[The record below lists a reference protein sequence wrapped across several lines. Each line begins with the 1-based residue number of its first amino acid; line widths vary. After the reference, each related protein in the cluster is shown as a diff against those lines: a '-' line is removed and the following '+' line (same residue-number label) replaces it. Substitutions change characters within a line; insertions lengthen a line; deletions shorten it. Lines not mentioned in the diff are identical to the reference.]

1 MKSVVAPLTQLHH
14 VLNEDML
21 GLNNVL
27 ISRLTSDVP
36 LVSVIAK
43 HLLNAGGKR
52 IRPLL
57 TIASQRLLGTLKEE
71 VLYLGAAV
79 ELIHNATLLHD
90 DVVDGSMLRRGQE
103 TANALWGNTSSVLV
117 GDFLFSRAFQ
127 LMVMCKTEG
136 VLNVLANALA
146 NIAEGEVMQMTQSH
160 SLDLDRETYLL
171 IAQRKTAGLF
181 EAACTIGSMVGDGT
195 PEQIQ
200 ALATYGRTLG
210 LAFQITDDIF
220 DYFPPDHYGKTP
232 GDDFFEGKVTLPI
245 MILADILNGR
255 IVSSG
260 ETQSHQADATW
271 LNSLFIEQATRT
283 PDDYARVCDLCVQHN
298 VFDHCMHVATNFA
311 QQAVEALSLFPE
323 THIRLLLQEIP
334 PYMVDCCRDV
344 CPS

>member
-14 VLNEDML
+14 VLNDDMV

-27 ISRLTSDVP
+27 LSRLTSDVP
-36 LVSVIAK
+36 LVSVIAE
-43 HLLNAGGKR
+43 HLINAGGKR

-57 TIASQRLLGTLKEE
+57 TIASQRLLGALKEE

-90 DVVDGSMLRRGQE
+90 DVVDGSTLRRGQE

-127 LMVMCKTEG
+127 LMVTCKTEG
-136 VLNVLANALA
+136 VLSVLANALA

-160 SLDLDRETYLL
+160 SLNLDRETYLL
-171 IAQRKTAGLF
+171 IAKRKTAGLF
-181 EAACTIGSMVGDGT
+181 EAACTIGNMVGGGT
-195 PEQIQ
+195 PEQIR
-200 ALATYGRTLG
+200 ALATYGRALG

-255 IVSSG
+255 ITPSDD
-260 ETQSHQADATW
+260 THLHLADVTW
-271 LNSLFIEQATRT
+271 LNLLFTEQANRT
-283 PDDYARVCDLCVQHN
+283 PDDYTRVCNLCVHHR
-298 VFDHCMHVATNFA
+298 VFDHCMRVASDFA
-311 QQAVEALSLFPE
+311 QQAVDALSLFPE
-323 THIRLLLQEIP
+323 TPIRLLLQEIP
-334 PYMVDCCRDV
+334 PYMIDRCHDV